1 MTGSHEVRGSSP
13 LSSTKKNQPV
23 TPFQGPYGSHAGA
36 LFKSA
41 AEPRAQP
48 IGRFSQL
55 TLLLTTRPMRGAYRI
70 VLALLI
76 LIVDGAVFYLPL
88 TALFLAYILIWN
100 PAWFRDFLNS
110 LEKNDGP

>member
-1 MTGSHEVRGSSP
+1 
-13 LSSTKKNQPV
+13 
-23 TPFQGPYGSHAGA
+23 
-36 LFKSA
+36 
-41 AEPRAQP
+41 
-48 IGRFSQL
+48 
-55 TLLLTTRPMRGAYRI
+55 MRGAYRI